1 MIQRVQSLFLL
12 GVTICMILTLLFP
25 IWEKPDL
32 DDQTRFVVYGLFGE
46 KINSSGTIEQTLFPY
61 VLIGGFAILAAV
73 IAVIEIF
80 IYKNR
85 LTQIKLGTLNSLVMS
100 GVLGIIIYLTFQQE
114 KIFAPGTKG
123 DYGLGLFFPC
133 VALLL
138 NVLAN
143 RFIRRDENLVRSI
156 DRIR

>member
-12 GVTICMILTLLFP
+12 GVTICMITTLFFP
-25 IWEKPDL
+25 IWVKTNPDDL
-32 DDQTRFVVYGLFGE
+32 TMFVVYGLFGE
-46 KINSSGTIEQTLFPY
+46 KVDPSGNIEQILFPY
-61 VLIGGFAILAAV
+61 ALIGGFSILAAIISLV
-73 IAVIEIF
+73 EIF
-80 IYKNR
+80 SYSNR

-100 GVLGIIIYLTFQQE
+100 GVLGVIIYLTFQQE

-143 RFIRRDENLVRSI
+143 RFIRRDDNLVRSV